1 MLMFPFFETIRFF
14 NRSWWGSMLKNFL
27 PEWMMRI
34 GNYVDGGNDYDND
47 DDDDE

>member
-14 NRSWWGSMLKNFL
+14 NRSWWGSILRNFL
-27 PEWMMRI
+27 PEWI
-34 GNYVDGGNDYDND
+34 GNDVDEGDDYDND